1 MYHIYKH
8 IRFIFREFRITAMLN
23 IIGLVL
29 AFMTFYSFWAR
40 LREQVAWDTCHD
52 QWQAIYR
59 VELEGN
65 FLGEDSLHFASV
77 PAKMIPEICNVP
89 EVQGVGVQQ
98 VWSRT
103 VSLRQSESI
112 IEMPY
117 NKGFGRRLSFWRND
131 SVFSACKDFTVV
143 QGDTILNALIPLSF
157 AKEFFGDKNPVGKK
171 LSFTMEGNEETRVV
185 AGVYDDFPSNCSVLN
200 AIYDVSDSK
209 DIYNG
214 SNYSYNLYLKI
225 PDPRNIAKV
234 EKELEKVFLNTCD
247 YALPEENSMFRVQL
261 RSLHEAYFSGVDKTK
276 DKGSYIFIVIIFMA
290 AQLPLALAYI
300 NFVYFQMAVAP
311 YTIKTK
317 NTHRIFGASKF
328 RVVFNQVAENV
339 ILVAIA
345 FLVAMGLVF
354 LIDRNNELGL
364 SPFENL
370 LLVGYTLI
378 AAALLTLFATITPT
392 IYTSSVPLDI
402 SMKGVPAITL
412 AVKRTRVAKLLFQM
426 VTSFVIVGFALSL
439 MFYFSYI
446 KYGDYGYE
454 KSEVVFGKISAS
466 LSSEKKEQMAR
477 ELMTQPD
484 ILNVS
489 YSAFPLGGED
499 SYLRLSVATGDSSL
513 LLFTI
518 LPADHRFLST
528 LGIRIA
534 EGRNFSP
541 NDRNVVI
548 LNKAAAE
555 RYPSL
560 RVGENLMI
568 NGKNTIIGICE
579 NLRISSLRED
589 NENNPVAFIVV
600 DSVRSPAG
608 TEVRNNVM
616 TIRIAPTCRNRDE
629 LQKNI
634 LNVYRRYTSSTELL
648 TFDSPDKRLSI
659 MYRNEYRFFVEVSIL
674 CAVYVFITLI
684 GILSQAM
691 FEIQFRRR
699 EIFIRRVYGATIL
712 QILKIRIIW
721 CVKYLTLAFAISL
734 PFIYLL
740 STFALQDYFGRP
752 KYLWLVYPLTYLV
765 VALLM
770 LSTIFIHG
778 IYSLRGKV
786 YKM

>member
-1 MYHIYKH
+1 
-8 IRFIFREFRITAMLN
+8 MLN

-65 FLGEDSLHFASV
+65 FLGDDLLHFAGA
-77 PAKMIPEICNVP
+77 PAKMIPEICNLP
-89 EVQGVGVQQ
+89 EVQGLGVQQ
-98 VWSRT
+98 VWSKM
-103 VSLRQSESI
+103 VSLRHGESI
-112 IEMPY
+112 VEMPY
-117 NKGFGRRLSFWRND
+117 NKGFGRRLAFWRND
-131 SVFSACKDFTVV
+131 SIFSACKDYTVM
-143 QGDTILNALIPLSF
+143 QGDTIRNALIPLSLANEIF
-157 AKEFFGDKNPVGKK
+157 CDSNPIGKK
-171 LSFTMEGNEETRVV
+171 LSFTMDGNEETRVV
-185 AGVYDDFPSNCSVLN
+185 AGVYDDFPSNCSVIN
-200 AIYDVSDSK
+200 AIYDVPDSK
-209 DIYNG
+209 DINNG

-225 PDPRNIAKV
+225 PDPRNIGMV
-234 EKELEKVFLNTCD
+234 EKKIEKVFLNTCD
-247 YALPEENSMFRVQL
+247 YSLPEEKQIFRVQL

-317 NTHRIFGASKF
+317 NTHRIFGASKS

-339 ILVAIA
+339 ILIAIA
-345 FLVAMGLVF
+345 FLVAMFLVF
-354 LIDRNNELGL
+354 LIDRNHNLGL
-364 SPFENL
+364 SPFENH

-378 AAALLTLFATITPT
+378 AAALLTIFATITPVF
-392 IYTSSVPLDI
+392 YTSSVPLDI
-402 SMKGVPAITL
+402 SMKGVPVISL
-412 AVKRTRVAKLLFQM
+412 AVKRTRVVKLLFQM

-454 KSEVVFGKISAS
+454 KSDVIFGKINAS
-466 LSSEKKEQMAR
+466 LSSEKKEMMVR
-477 ELMTQPD
+477 DLMTQPD

-499 SYLRLSVATGDSSL
+499 SYLRLSVPDRDSRP

-518 LPADHRFLST
+518 LPVDHRFLNT

-541 NDRNVVI
+541 ADRNVVI

-560 RVGENLMI
+560 RVGESLMI
-568 NGKNTIIGICE
+568 NGCNTIVGICE

-589 NENNPVAFIVV
+589 NENNPVAFFVA
-600 DSVRSPAG
+600 DSVPSPAS
-608 TEVRNNVM
+608 TEVKNNVI
-616 TIRIAPTCRNRDE
+616 TIRIAPTCRNREE
-629 LQKNI
+629 LKKKI
-634 LNVYRRYTSSTELL
+634 LNIYRQYTSPTELL
-648 TFDSPDKRLSI
+648 PLDSPDKSLSVI
-659 MYRNEYRFFVEVSIL
+659 YKNEYRFFVEVAIL

-699 EIFIRRVYGATIL
+699 EIFIRRVYGATIF
-712 QILKIRIIW
+712 QILKIRILW
-721 CVKYLTLAFAISL
+721 CMKHLSIAFVISL

-752 KYLWLVYPLTYLV
+752 KYLWMVYPLTYLV
-765 VALLM
+765 VSLLM

-778 IYSLRGKV
+778 VYSLRGRI
-786 YKM
+786 

>member
-8 IRFIFREFRITAMLN
+8 ILFIFREFRVTATLN
-23 IIGLVL
+23 LIGLVL

-52 QWQAIYR
+52 QWQEIYR

-65 FLGEDSLHFASV
+65 FLGEDSLHFASA
-77 PAKMIPEICNVP
+77 PAKMIPEISKLP
-89 EVQGVGVQQ
+89 EVQDLGVQQ

-103 VSLRQSESI
+103 ATIRHGENI
-112 IEMPY
+112 FEMPY
-117 NKGFGRRLSFWRND
+117 NKGFGRRLSFWRKD
-131 SVFSACKDFTVV
+131 SIFSACKEYTVL
-143 QGDTILNALIPLSF
+143 QGDTFQNALIPLSF
-157 AKEFFGDKNPVGKK
+157 AQEFFNGSNPVGKK
-171 LSFTMEGNEETRVV
+171 LSFTIEGNEETRVV

-225 PDPRNIAKV
+225 PDPRNLGKV
-234 EKELEKVFLNTCD
+234 EKEIEKIFLNTCN
-247 YALPEENSMFRVQL
+247 YSLPEENPICRVQL
-261 RSLHEAYFSGVDKTK
+261 RSLHDAYFSGVDKTK

-317 NTHRIFGASKF
+317 NTHRIFGASKC
-328 RVVFNQVAENV
+328 RVVFNQVVENV

-378 AAALLTLFATITPT
+378 AAALLTIFATITPT

-454 KSEVVFGKISAS
+454 KSEVIFGKINAS
-466 LSSEKKEQMAR
+466 LSFEKKEQMAR

-499 SYLRLSVATGDSSL
+499 SYMRLSIPDSNHKL

-534 EGRNFSP
+534 EGRNFSSADK
-541 NDRNVVI
+541 NAVI
-548 LNKAAAE
+548 INKAAVE

-560 RVGENLMI
+560 KLG
-568 NGKNTIIGICE
+568 GKLIISESNTIVGICE

-589 NENNPVAFIVV
+589 NENNPVVFIVG

-634 LNVYRRYTSSTELL
+634 LNVYRRYTSPSELL
-648 TFDSPDKRLSI
+648 PFDSPDKSLSA
-659 MYRNEYRFFVEVSIL
+659 MYRNEYRFFVEVAIL